1 MVVWRSL
8 ELEGVADIM
17 LLPAQVLAAEERR
30 EGVVG
35 ALAGFREQAVHSYR
49 SESLGKARL
58 SLGSRHVSQR

>member
-1 MVVWRSL
+1 
-8 ELEGVADIM
+8 M
-17 LLPAQVLAAEERR
+17 LLPAQVLAEEERR